1 MKTNTVIII
10 IIVICVLCSSSSSV
24 AGGIGA
30 NMFYRNSFKERGEEL
45 LKDETFYA
53 FYNCNYTGQG
63 DYVYKFDED
72 AEEDEVAFTTESDS
86 SAFKSLIVPD
96 GVTVTAYEKGEYQ
109 GDPLIF
115 KGPTAISC
123 DIKLKSFTVKKD
135 E

>member
-1 MKTNTVIII
+1 MKTNTIIII
-10 IIVICVLCSSSSSV
+10 IIVVCVLCSSSSSV
-24 AGGIGA
+24 AGV
-30 NMFYRNSFKERGEEL
+30 NMFYKNRVKERGKKFLE
-45 LKDETFYA
+45 DETFYA

-86 SAFKSLIVPD
+86 SVFKSLIVPD
-96 GVTVTAYEKGEYQ
+96 GVTVNAYERGEYE
-109 GDPLIF
+109 GDPLKI

-123 DIKLKSFTVKKD
+123 DVKIKSFIVKKD

>member
-1 MKTNTVIII
+1 MKTNTIIII

-30 NMFYRNSFKERGEEL
+30 NMLYRNSIEERGKKL
-45 LKDETFYA
+45 LEDETFYA

-86 SAFKSLIVPD
+86 SMFKSLIVPD
-96 GVTVTAYEKGEYQ
+96 GVTVNAYEEGEYE
-109 GDPLIF
+109 GDPVIYE
-115 KGPTAISC
+115 GPKAISC
-123 DIKLKSFTVKKD
+123 DLKIKSFIVKKD

>member
-1 MKTNTVIII
+1 MKTNTIIII

-24 AGGIGA
+24 AGV
-30 NMFYRNSFKERGEEL
+30 NMFYKNRVKERGKKFLE
-45 LKDETFYA
+45 DETFYA

-86 SAFKSLIVPD
+86 SVFKSLIVPD
-96 GVTVTAYEKGEYQ
+96 GVTVNAYERGEYE
-109 GDPLIF
+109 GDPLKI

-123 DIKLKSFTVKKD
+123 DVKIKSFIVKKD